1 MTMPVEPKRRFILK
15 LLLFLSPMI
24 LLWTLPIYVMLAGG
38 EFTLH
43 ADVIRAQR
51 ESAEPIRYS
60 AAFSARFPHYK
71 RLFTNQIKPQ
81 ILVLGSSRSMQ
92 IRSRFFNPDY
102 RFYSA
107 SGSVSR
113 IAHAKYFLE
122 HIDQEALDAIE
133 TIVIGIDQDFFNE
146 KFDNGSIEQNS
157 FPDSFEGDVQP
168 GIVFKYNWLSV
179 YKKLQEGESLA
190 WGDLPRLLSSPHYG
204 LAGKVKGRGFRLD
217 GSSYYKD
224 FIENGGNNYEG
235 YNDYHFLETLEKI
248 EKGKDGSRFVH
259 CDRINPESLQRLEEF
274 LLFCQQE
281 GIYVVGYLPGYATVV
296 WEKMHSMGDKFGYL
310 NGLPEAVDAL
320 FSKYGMRVWDFGDIT
335 SFGSSDEETIG
346 GFHVSENAHLRMH
359 IIMAEQ
365 DPKFRNYSEDLDYL
379 RKRLAEAPNHYDV
392 FFDEF

>member
-1 MTMPVEPKRRFILK
+1 MPTEPKRRFLIK
-15 LLLFLSPMI
+15 LLIFLSPMI
-24 LLWTLPIYVMLAGG
+24 LLWTLPIYVMVAGG
-38 EFTLH
+38 EFASHNEVIEAQLSS
-43 ADVIRAQR
+43 DV
-51 ESAEPIRYS
+51 PVRYS

-71 RLFTNQIKPQ
+71 RSFTNKVRPE
-81 ILVLGSSRSMQ
+81 ILVMGSSRSMQ

-122 HIDQEALDAIE
+122 KIDKDARDAIE
-133 TIVIGIDQDFFNE
+133 VIVIGIDQDFFNN

-157 FPDSFEGDVQP
+157 FPDSFEGDVSP
-168 GIVFKYNWLSV
+168 GIVFKYNWIGV
-179 YKKLQEGESLA
+179 YKKLREGKVLTL
-190 WGDLPRLLSSPHYG
+190 GGLPRLPSSPHFG
-204 LAGKVKGRGFRLD
+204 LAGKAQGRGFRLD

-224 FIENGGNNYEG
+224 FIENGGNDYEG
-235 YNDYHFLETLEKI
+235 YGDYHFLETLEKI
-248 EKGKDGSRFVH
+248 EKGKDSSRFSH
-259 CDRINPESLQRLEEF
+259 TDHINPESLKRLDEF
-274 LLFCQQE
+274 LQYCQNE

-296 WEKMHSMGDKFGYL
+296 WEKMNSMGDKYGYL
-310 NGLPEAVDAL
+310 NGLPEAVDGL
-320 FSKYGMRVWDFGDIT
+320 FSKYGMRIWDFSDIT

-365 DPKFRNYSEDLDYL
+365 DERFRAYSEDLDYL

-392 FFDEF
+392 FHDEF